1 VLLFLKD
8 MREILMATTNQA
20 KIDQIGGALSNVGI
34 SVVGVENK
42 DLLPEVIED
51 GATALDN
58 ARKKALAFAKALGKV
73 VLSIDNTLF
82 FDKLDGDPRQPGLNV
97 RRIAG
102 VVGKPT
108 DEEMIKY
115 YSQLVKELGGSA
127 EARWEYGV
135 CVAAPDGKLGEATF
149 GYKTT
154 FVSNPSSKTMNG
166 YPLESLQIDEVSGK
180 YRSEMTNDELAQL
193 WQRKIGQPLSVF
205 VKSLDFFT

>member
-1 VLLFLKD
+1 

-82 FDKLDGDPRQPGLNV
+82 L
-97 RRIAG
+97 
-102 VVGKPT
+102 
-108 DEEMIKY
+108 
-115 YSQLVKELGGSA
+115 
-127 EARWEYGV
+127 
-135 CVAAPDGKLGEATF
+135 
-149 GYKTT
+149 
-154 FVSNPSSKTMNG
+154 
-166 YPLESLQIDEVSGK
+166 
-180 YRSEMTNDELAQL
+180 TN
-193 WQRKIGQPLSVF
+193 
-205 VKSLDFFT
+205 